1 MNASDATI
9 LVVDDND
16 MSRALVRLQL
26 SRLGVS
32 RVAEAADGVA
42 ALAWLAEHHCDVVL
56 SDCQMPNM
64 DGYTLARRI
73 RAGEA
78 GGAPRQPIVA
88 LTASVMDD
96 ERARCLA
103 AGMDGHVAKPTQLA
117 GLRAALAPWLA
128 TAVRP

>member
-1 MNASDATI
+1 MNANDATI

-26 SRLGVS
+26 GRLGVGS
-32 RVAEAADGVA
+32 VAEAADGVA
-42 ALAWLAEHHCDVVL
+42 ALAWLAGHRCDVVL

-73 RAGEA
+73 RAAEA
-78 GGAPRQPIVA
+78 GGAAHLPIVA

-128 TAVRP
+128 TAARP